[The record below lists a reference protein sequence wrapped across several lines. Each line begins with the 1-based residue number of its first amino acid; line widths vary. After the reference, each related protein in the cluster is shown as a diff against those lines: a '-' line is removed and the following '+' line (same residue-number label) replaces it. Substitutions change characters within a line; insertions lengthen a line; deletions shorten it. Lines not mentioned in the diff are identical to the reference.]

1 MISLPKRNIILE
13 EEEEANNELSA
24 DDLAI
29 IAAGLTVLGDLFSFY
44 SLIKERE
51 ETEKKLNKNKS

>member
-1 MISLPKRNIILE
+1 MISLPKRNIIL

-51 ETEKKLNKNKS
+51 ETEKKLNKNKP

>member
-1 MISLPKRNIILE
+1 MISLPKRNIIL

-51 ETEKKLNKNKS
+51 ETEKKLNKNKF

>member
-1 MISLPKRNIILE
+1 MPKRNIIL

>member
-1 MISLPKRNIILE
+1 MPKRNIILE